1 MVKLVLVVT
10 VLRRMSKS
18 ILLIYDM
25 IPFCVFFRP
34 ERKRRVFFNLRWEGS
49 VIVIGIYCC
58 WAVICRL
65 MRILGRVGLV
75 FAPVTTTL
83 IMLLIL
89 LLMMILL
96 DHFSSKSVKV
106 AQISVHIVMGRP
118 LVDLD

>member
-1 MVKLVLVVT
+1 MVT

-65 MRILGRVGLV
+65 MRILGRVCLV

-83 IMLLIL
+83 IILLI

-106 AQISVHIVMGRP
+106 AQIRVHVVMGRP
-118 LVDLD
+118 LIDLD